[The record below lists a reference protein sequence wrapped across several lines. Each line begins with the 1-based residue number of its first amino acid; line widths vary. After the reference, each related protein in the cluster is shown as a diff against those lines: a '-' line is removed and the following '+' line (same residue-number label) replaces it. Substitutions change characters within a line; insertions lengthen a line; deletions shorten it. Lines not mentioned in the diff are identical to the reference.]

1 MQGHY
6 SKRLKDV
13 PATVSQP
20 ESCIADIYVWCGAKC
35 LQVNADK
42 TELQWFGSALQLLS
56 QTSTI
61 HVNHCAIKPVTI
73 VRDLGMWFEVE
84 LSMRLQVSR
93 EVQTCFSHLRLRR
106 ICAVR
111 RQLGRVVTARIITAA
126 LFCRIWTTV
135 TPYWLVFQLP
145 HWHHFSE
152 SYTPWHVLFW
162 ILSCTTT

>member
-35 LQVNADK
+35 LQLNADK

-61 HVNHCAIKPVTI
+61 HVNQCAIKPVTI
-73 VRDLGMWFEVE
+73 VRDLGMWFDVE

-93 EVQTCFSHLRLRR
+93 EVQTCFYHLRLRR

-111 RQLGRVVTARIITAA
+111 RQLGRVVTATIITA
-126 LFCRIWTTV
+126 
-135 TPYWLVFQLP
+135 LVLSHLDYCNAVLAGLPASTLAPFQ
-145 HWHHFSE
+145 
-152 SYTPWHVLFW
+152 
-162 ILSCTTT
+162 